1 MTDEIWLPI
10 AGYEGRYEVSDLGNV
25 RSVDVLV
32 PYNHWRSGARLERLK
47 RGKPLPQQRTNAGY
61 LIVHLNLDNARAA
74 RTVHR
79 LVAETFEPFADFAL
93 DVNHKDGVKINN
105 RWDNLEWINR
115 SGNHDHAVDLGLN
128 KQALA
133 VICPRTGARYP
144 SINRAAQDTGRA
156 AKTIREQ
163 WGRA

>member
-1 MTDEIWLPI
+1 MTEEIWLPI

-32 PYNHWRSGARLERLK
+32 PYTHWRTGARLERLK
-47 RGKPLPQQRTNAGY
+47 RGKPLPQQKTNAGY
-61 LIVHLNLDNARAA
+61 LIVHLHSDNTRTA

-79 LVAETFEPFADFAL
+79 LVAETFEPDADFSL
-93 DVNHKDGVKINN
+93 DVNHADGDKTNN
-105 RWDNLEWINR
+105 RRGNLEWINR

-144 SINRAAQDTGRA
+144 SINRAAQATGRA

-163 WGRA
+163 WSRA